1 MANDILV
8 FADDAG
14 ANVLTQV
21 EYAADTQRTVGNQAG
36 IARSSFVNKVLRQT
50 SFIAA
55 SLAQLIVDRT
65 GQSVLDDGDD
75 ATLLTNMKNATD
87 VAYNINS
94 ATAKTTPVDADQFGI
109 ADSAASNVLKK
120 VTWAN
125 IKTAL
130 TGLFA
135 PIASPAFTG
144 TPTAPTAA
152 VGTNT
157 TQIATTAYVDGK
169 MVLRTAVP
177 STSGTSIDFTG
188 IPSWAKRITVMF
200 NGISTNGSAL
210 LQIQIGAG
218 SVTTTGYV
226 SSCVGG
232 TTGNV
237 LGGSSLTSGFGL
249 GSVGGAVNVY
259 TGSFDIETIGSNT
272 WIEKGIIILEATG
285 NTYMSSGRLTLGG
298 TLDRIRITTVNGTDT
313 FDSGSINIMY
323 EG

>member
-8 FADDAG
+8 FADDVS

-75 ATLLTNMKNATD
+75 ATLLTNMKKATD

-125 IKTAL
+125 LKATLLTYFDTLYSRTTAIFGIGQTWQNVSGSRAKNTL
-130 TGLFA
+130 YTNSTGK
-135 PIASPAFTG
+135 PIEVSVVITEASTG
-144 TPTAPTAA
+144 NGVLE
-152 VGTNT
+152 VGGVTVGIFST
-157 TQIATTAYVDGK
+157 TATTANA
-169 MVLRTAVP
+169 TTCAIVP
-177 STSGTSIDFTG
+177 NGATY
-188 IPSWAKRITVMF
+188 RI
-200 NGISTNGSAL
+200 
-210 LQIQIGAG
+210 
-218 SVTTTGYV
+218 
-226 SSCVGG
+226 
-232 TTGNV
+232 
-237 LGGSSLTSGFGL
+237 
-249 GSVGGAVNVY
+249 
-259 TGSFDIETIGSNT
+259 IETVSIT
-272 WIEKGIIILEATG
+272 ILSWSEL
-285 NTYMSSGRLTLGG
+285 R
-298 TLDRIRITTVNGTDT
+298 
-313 FDSGSINIMY
+313 
-323 EG
+323 

>member
-8 FADDAG
+8 FADDVS

-36 IARSSFVNKVLRQT
+36 IARSSLVNKVLRQT

-94 ATAKTTPVDADQFGI
+94 ATAKATPIGADKLGI
-109 ADSAASNVLKK
+109 YDSVSGLLKS
-120 VTWAN
+120 VSL
-125 IKTAL
+125 TAL
-130 TGLFA
+130 GTYFTGLFA

-144 TPTAPTAA
+144 TPTAPTATA
-152 VGTNT
+152 GTNT

-298 TLDRIRITTVNGTDT
+298 TIDRIRITTVNGTDT